1 MKESPT
7 QKAQQRF
14 PPQFILNAEFVS
26 LQTQENNQGEK
37 ASQRKKRVAKKKAGG
52 SHQIHVSSSES
63 K

>member
-7 QKAQQRF
+7 QKAQQHF
-14 PPQFILNAEFVS
+14 LPQFILNAEFVS

-37 ASQRKKRVAKKKAGG
+37 PSQRKKRVAMKKAGG

>member
-1 MKESPT
+1 VKESLT
-7 QKAQQRF
+7 QKAQQHF

-37 ASQRKKRVAKKKAGG
+37 ANQRNKRVAKKKAGG